1 MSTIYNHPFPIPNL
15 TEMKKQILDG
25 CTAAAHVAFA
35 LSDVATI
42 YPITP
47 IASMGDTA
55 QKWGLEGRRNLM
67 GQALEIREMES
78 ELGAAG
84 AVHGAAAAGA
94 LATTFTASQGLMLMI
109 PNMYKISG
117 ELLPVVFHVG
127 CRSLATHALSIF
139 GDHQDVMACRATGFT
154 MLASSSVQE
163 TMDLALVAHLAAI
176 EGSLP
181 VLHFF
186 DGWRTSSEMDT
197 IDVIDY
203 EDMRPLVDWDK
214 VNEFRRKSMNPEHP
228 DQRGSAQN
236 PDVYFQNREASNR
249 FYDAFPT
256 IVQNAMDKV
265 GKLTGRQYHLVDY
278 SGAPDADRVIVVI
291 GSAADVVGETV
302 EYLNREKGYRT
313 GVVKVRLYRP
323 FPAEALRAVLP
334 ESVRTIAVLDR
345 TKEPGAQ
352 HEPLCQDVITAL
364 SGATGK
370 ESIRIIGGRY
380 GLSSKEFDP
389 SMVKAVFDEMAKPAP
404 KNPFTIGIN
413 DDVTHLSLDVT
424 EKVETN
430 VAADTYQTILYAI
443 GNDGTVGGTKQVA
456 EIIGNT
462 PGLYA
467 QAYFSYSAKKSGG
480 YTISQLRI
488 GKAPVTSAY
497 GIDGADY
504 VGCHKTSYVNRFTM
518 LDKIKPGGIFVLN
531 SPWTAGQMCEKLPL
545 EMRRTIAEKKLRFYN
560 IDADKIA
567 AGCGL
572 GERINMPME
581 TVFLYLSKLIP
592 FDESFGALKEQIRK
606 TYIHEGG
613 EVVERNLKAIS
624 MAVDALVAIDYDNT
638 EGWTSTP
645 ETLKRREP
653 RFATKTLESFIKN
666 IHTPCIKGHGDL
678 IPVSALDP
686 AGILPPGTTA
696 YEHRRIATRVP
707 VWDADKCVE
716 CTECSLVCPHAAIRP
731 FILSPEEAAKAPEGF
746 AMKDATGAP
755 QLKGYKFHIRNYP
768 EDCLGCSSCSIICP
782 GHALTM
788 TPLEDVMEREVPLL
802 EWAQENVSLKDNL
815 LPRES
820 INGSQLQQP
829 CLQFSGACAGCGET
843 PYVKL
848 LTQLFGERLVIA
860 NATGCSSIWGANF
873 PSNAYC
879 TNPRGKGPAWGNSLF
894 EDNGEYGYGMLVAF
908 GQRRQR
914 VAQKVKALIDSPD
927 TLPYLKSPLEAWYS
941 AKDDP
946 ELSQSTGEQLK
957 AMLEPVKDVNPAYA
971 ELLEASDMFGKK
983 SVWAIGGDGWAY
995 DIGFAGLDHV
1005 LASGEPIK
1013 ILVMDTECYSNT
1025 GGQTSKATP
1034 RSAVAK
1040 YSPDGKRVAKKELG
1054 RMMMTYGS
1062 VYVASVSLGANY
1074 QQTIDALSEAERY
1087 PGPAIVIAYCPCLN
1101 HGIRPGLG
1109 HSIVEQRRA
1118 VESGYWP
1125 LYRFNPEAFAK
1136 GETALTID
1144 SPVPGADNSG
1154 SNGSSPL
1161 TASPRYPNP
1170 EPVRTV
1176 AEYTVNED
1184 RYADLKMTDSEEAGI
1199 LGPELQQDCNRNLEA
1214 LRRLAED
1221 K

>member
-1 MSTIYNHPFPIPNL
+1 
-15 TEMKKQILDG
+15 MKKQILDG

-47 IASMGDTA
+47 IASMGETA
-55 QKWGLEGRRNLM
+55 MKWGLEGRRNLM
-67 GQALEIREMES
+67 GQALDVREMES

-94 LATTFTASQGLMLMI
+94 LATTFTASQGLLLMI

-203 EDMRPLVDWDK
+203 EAMRPLVDWDK
-214 VNEFRRKSMNPEHP
+214 VDSFRRSSMNPEHP
-228 DQRGSAQN
+228 RQRGSAQN
-236 PDVYFQNREASNR
+236 PDVYFQNREASNKL
-249 FYDAFPT
+249 YQAFPA

-265 GKLTGRQYHLVDY
+265 AAITGRSYHLVDY
-278 SGAPDADRVIVVI
+278 YGAPDADRVIVVI
-291 GSAADVVGETV
+291 GSAADVVAETV
-302 EYLNREKGYRT
+302 GYLNREKGYRT
-313 GVVKVRLYRP
+313 GVVKIHLYRP
-323 FPAEALRAVLP
+323 FPYEALREALP
-334 ESVRTIAVLDR
+334 VTVKTIAVLDR

-352 HEPLCQDVITAL
+352 HEPLCEDVMTAIY
-364 SGATGK
+364 SAPDMAGK
-370 ESIRIIGGRY
+370 VRVIGGRY

-389 SMVKAVFDEMAKPAP
+389 SMVKAIFDEMAKDAP
-404 KNPFTIGIN
+404 KNPFTVGIN
-413 DDVTHLSLDVT
+413 DDVTNLSIDVT
-424 EKVETN
+424 ENVETN
-430 VAADTYQTILYAI
+430 VAAETYQTILYAI

-456 EIIGNT
+456 SIIGNT
-462 PGLYA
+462 PELYA

-488 GKAPVTSAY
+488 GRKPVTSAY
-497 GIDGADY
+497 GISGADY

-518 LDKIKPGGIFVLN
+518 LDKIKDGGTFVLN
-531 SPWTAGQMCEKLPL
+531 SPWTPEEMCSHLPL
-545 EMRRTIAEKKLRFYN
+545 EMRRAIAEKKLRFYN
-560 IDADKIA
+560 IDADRIA
-567 AGCGL
+567 AECGL
-572 GERINMPME
+572 GPRINMPME
-581 TVFLYLSKLIP
+581 TVFLYLSRIIP
-592 FDESFGALKEQIRK
+592 FEEGVAALEEQIRK

-613 EVVERNLKAIS
+613 DVVDKNIKAVSIAVSALKEVDYTT
-624 MAVDALVAIDYDNT
+624 VD
-638 EGWTSTP
+638 GWT
-645 ETLKRREP
+645 ETAEKVTGRHP
-653 RFATKTLESFIKN
+653 VFADAEIESFIRN
-666 IHTPCIKGHGDL
+666 VHTPCIKGRGDM

-686 AGILPPGTTA
+686 AGIVPMGTTA

-716 CTECSLVCPHAAIRP
+716 CAECSLVCPHAAIRP
-731 FILSPEEAAKAPEGF
+731 FILSAEEAAGAPEGF
-746 AMKDATGAP
+746 KMKDATGAP
-755 QLKGYKFHIRNYP
+755 QLKGYKFHIQNYP

-788 TPLEDVMEREVPLL
+788 TPVNEVLDSEIPLL
-802 EWAQENVSLKDNL
+802 NWAKGHVAPKDRL
-815 LPRES
+815 LPRETVR
-820 INGSQLQQP
+820 GSQLQPP
-829 CLQFSGACAGCGET
+829 CLEFSGACAGCGET

-848 LTQLFGERLVIA
+848 LTQLFGDRLLIA

-879 TNPRGKGPAWGNSLF
+879 TRHDGKGPAWGNSLF
-894 EDNGEYGYGMLVAF
+894 EDNGEYGFGMLAAIE
-908 GQRRQR
+908 QRRKR
-914 VAQKVKALIDSPD
+914 VAMTVRKLIDSPQ
-927 TLPYLKSPLEAWYS
+927 TLPYLKEPLEAWYS
-941 AKDDP
+941 AKDDT
-946 ELSQSTGEQLK
+946 ELSASTGEQLK
-957 AMLEPVKDVNPAYA
+957 SMLEGVRNLSPDYA
-971 ELLEASDMFGKK
+971 GLYEAADMFGKK
-983 SVWAIGGDGWAY
+983 SVWCIGGDGWAY

-1005 LASGEPIK
+1005 LASGKPIK
-1013 ILVMDTECYSNT
+1013 VLVMDTECYSNT

-1040 YSPDGKRVAKKELG
+1040 YSPDGKREAKKDLG

-1062 VYVASVSLGANY
+1062 VYVASISLGANY
-1074 QQTIDALSEAERY
+1074 QQAIDALAEAERY
-1087 PGPAIVIAYCPCLN
+1087 PGPAIVIAYCPCLA

-1109 HSIVEQRRA
+1109 HSIVEERRA
-1118 VESGYWP
+1118 VEAGYWQ
-1125 LYRFNPEAFAK
+1125 LYRFNPEAYSK
-1136 GETALTID
+1136 GLNALTID
-1144 SPVPGADNSG
+1144 SVIPGADNSG
-1154 SNGSSPL
+1154 LNGATKL
-1161 TASPRYPNP
+1161 TASPAYPNS
-1170 EPVRTV
+1170 EPVDTV
-1176 AEYTVNED
+1176 EGYIMNED
-1184 RYADLKMTDSEEAGI
+1184 RYADLKMVDPKEAGI
-1199 LGPELQQDCNRNLEA
+1199 LVPLLQQDCNRTIDILNKDSQ
-1214 LRRLAED
+1214 R
-1221 K
+1221 